1 MTVVERSLEDALETS
16 LAMQAKGF
24 GTRGRTFARHKK
36 WTVRDTIVCAAAA
49 VAGVLAVL
57 GNALEW
63 VSFEYYPRVV
73 LKTEG
78 IPGVVTIVMC
88 GVLLAIPAV
97 VTAEGRLR
105 WKIYLSKI

>member
-1 MTVVERSLEDALETS
+1 MIQLFLETEEPMRRRAS
-16 LAMQAKGF
+16 IFINILTA
-24 GTRGRTFARHKK
+24 
-36 WTVRDTIVCAAAA
+36 
-49 VAGVLAVL
+49 AGVLAVL